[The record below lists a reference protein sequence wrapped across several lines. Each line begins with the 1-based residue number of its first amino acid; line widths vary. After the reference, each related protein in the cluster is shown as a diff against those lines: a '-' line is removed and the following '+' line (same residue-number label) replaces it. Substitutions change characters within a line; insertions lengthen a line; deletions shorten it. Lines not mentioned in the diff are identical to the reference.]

1 MSTTKSNSLVHPFV
15 HLMYLRMSIQSALG
29 RGNVY
34 SGTATPED
42 RIAFKQTCAEKLT
55 QLGNRYFAWEYD
67 LDRYIEEITSLC
79 DSLSSLHGP
88 ILDQGRFRI
97 GTAQKMISL
106 YLKYLWLGGDSAK
119 KPLCAVLD
127 RGVLALSGYPNPPL
141 FTELDDA
148 QIYRDIQIHI
158 AKKCEPSQH
167 GSPAVWEVDAW
178 NNSDLEEED
187 L

>member
-1 MSTTKSNSLVHPFV
+1 MSNTKTNSLIHPFV
-15 HLMYLRMSIQSALG
+15 HLMYLRMSIHSALG

-34 SGTATPED
+34 STTATAED
-42 RIAFKQTCAEKLT
+42 KVAFKITCAEKLT

-67 LDRYIEEITSLC
+67 LDRYIDEITTLC
-79 DSLSSLHGP
+79 DSLSSLYGP
-88 ILDQGRFRI
+88 ILAQGRFRI

-106 YLKYLWLGGDSAK
+106 YLKYLWLGGESAK

-141 FTELDDA
+141 FTELDDP
-148 QIYRDIQIHI
+148 QIYRNIQIHI
-158 AKKCEPSQH
+158 AKKCKSSQH